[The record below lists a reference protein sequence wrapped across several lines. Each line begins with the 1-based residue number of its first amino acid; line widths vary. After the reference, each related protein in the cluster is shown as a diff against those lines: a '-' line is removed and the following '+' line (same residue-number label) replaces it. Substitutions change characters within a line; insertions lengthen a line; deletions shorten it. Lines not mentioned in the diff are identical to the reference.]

1 MPHHDVI
8 ARLVGFEGRAA
19 GTAAER
25 DAAEYLAQELRAA
38 GREAEVEDIRVRPAY
53 HLTLALHCA
62 LAVLGSVVAVNSP
75 ALGVVVL
82 LLIATSMFGDLTGR
96 FHLLRLLTPRRPSQN
111 VTSPGSRADAPARLV
126 LTAHY
131 DAARSGL
138 IFARTRR
145 AAPRPLR
152 ALSRLGSRIDVFFW
166 AVVVVLVI
174 AVLRL
179 IAGITSD
186 ESTVLTVI
194 QFVPTVLLIVGVLLF
209 MDVALSDPVPG
220 ANDNA
225 SGVAAVFEL
234 ARRLTEHPPHHLDV
248 WLVLTGANEGLMLGM
263 REWMRAHS
271 DDIDPRRTFFVNL
284 DSVGRGEVGYVKAEG
299 FVVIEQHDARL
310 VRLCESIGTGKPEVL
325 RFGTDAVIPTMRRF
339 SSITI
344 CCTDPYGR
352 IPDRHRQS
360 DTAEKIEP
368 QAVTAAVEFA
378 HKLVHR
384 IDAEL
389 LPSQLA
395 RLQPAG
401 RSA

>member
-1 MPHHDVI
+1 VPQQDVI
-8 ARLVGFEGRAA
+8 ARLVGFEGRAP

-25 DAAEYLAQELRAA
+25 EAAEYLAQELRGM
-38 GREAEVEDIRVRPAY
+38 GREAEVEPIRVRPAY
-53 HLTLALHCA
+53 HLTHALHAA
-62 LAVLGSVVAVNSP
+62 LAVLGSVVAVNNP

-82 LLIATSMFGDLTGR
+82 LLVAVSMFGDLTGR

-111 VTSPGSRADAPARLV
+111 VTSPGPRPDAPARLV

-145 AAPRPLR
+145 AAPRPIR
-152 ALSRLGSRIDVFFW
+152 ALSRLGSRIDAIFW
-166 AVVVVLVI
+166 ATVAVLAI

-194 QFVPTVLLIVGVLLF
+194 QFAPTVLLIVGVLLF
-209 MDVALSDPVPG
+209 VDVALSEPVPG

-225 SGVAAVFEL
+225 SGVAAALEL
-234 ARRLTEHPPHHLDV
+234 AGRLAAQPPHHLDV
-248 WLVLTGANEGLMLGM
+248 WVVLPGASEGVMLGM
-263 REWMRAHS
+263 REWMRAHR

-284 DSVGRGEVGYVKAEG
+284 DSVGRGEVRYVKGEG

-310 VRLCESIGTGKPEVL
+310 VRLCESIGTGTPQVL

-344 CCTDPYGR
+344 CCTDPNGR
-352 IPDRHRQS
+352 IPDQHRRS
-360 DTAEKIEP
+360 DTTEKIEP
-368 QAVTAAVEFA
+368 RAVTAAVDFA

-395 RLQPAG
+395 GLQPVG
-401 RSA
+401 RST